1 MWEKSFSQ
9 SPTKLSQLINL
20 LAVIGIYNFVS
31 RLPSQTFVNLNKFT
45 TNTYFFWFLLLV
57 LAKQSKLRSH
67 LSITIVEIVSIKYM
81 LTTHSS

>member
-1 MWEKSFSQ
+1 MFVAQLMYIHMWEKSLSQ

-45 TNTYFFWFLLLV
+45 TNTLFFLV
-57 LAKQSKLRSH
+57 FA
-67 LSITIVEIVSIKYM
+67 LSAGKAF
-81 LTTHSS
+81 